1 MTFDKIKSIRRYNK
15 FKNIMTRIILGIATF
30 FLMLSYIGCGSD
42 SPIVTQTG
50 NPSDLSRTGK
60 FISFTSNLDGDYDIF
75 IIQVD
80 ANGNIATTG
89 LVYAT
94 NPYNL
99 TNTFNASTDKQ
110 SNWSP
115 NGRVLVY
122 SSTQGNNEEVY
133 AFFFK
138 ADGGIDS
145 SITPNPKMLF
155 SSNGNWDNNP
165 SYSPDGNYLI
175 WDRRYDNNNNAQVD
189 SADAR
194 DLYIGDIVGSGSSL
208 HVQDIHA
215 IVTTSG
221 KDEYNPKWSP
231 RISTRKIA
239 YEYQSSSTATD
250 HDVYIIDPFDTTNTN
265 YVFYN
270 PNNSG
275 YPAWAPECNRIIF
288 ESDKSQGDF
297 WKIVSL
303 NYPTNSGQPADIAQE
318 SNVHLRYPTWLPNG
332 NLLAYI
338 RITPS
343 SGNGN
348 IYIIN
353 SSGGTPFKLLQSL
366 PQFDNA
372 NNLWPA
378 W

>member
-1 MTFDKIKSIRRYNK
+1 MKKITLTLSIVVLILSCISCN
-15 FKNIMTRIILGIATF
+15 NGTIITPTGSASDLTRI
-30 FLMLSYIGCGSD
+30 
-42 SPIVTQTG
+42 
-50 NPSDLSRTGK
+50 GK
-60 FISFTSNLDGDYDIF
+60 FISFTSNLGGDYDIF
-75 IIQVD
+75 IVQVD

-89 LVYAT
+89 LVYST

-99 TNTFNASTDKQ
+99 TSSFNTNTDKQ

-115 NGRVLVY
+115 DGRVLVY
-122 SSTQGNNEEVY
+122 SSTTGNNEEVH
-133 AFFFK
+133 AFFFNT
-138 ADGGIDS
+138 DGSIDS
-145 SITPNPKMLF
+145 SITPNPRMLF

-189 SADAR
+189 SADSR

-208 HVQDIHA
+208 QVQNIHA
-215 IVTTSG
+215 IITSSG

-231 RISTRKIA
+231 RISVRKIA

-250 HDVYIIDPFDTTNTN
+250 HDVHVIDPFDTTNN
-265 YVFYN
+265 VNFYN

-303 NYPTNSGQPADIAQE
+303 SYPTNSGQPSDIALE

-348 IYIIN
+348 IYIIS
-353 SSGGTPFKLLQSL
+353 SSGGTPFKLLQSQ

-372 NNLWPA
+372 DNLWPA